1 MATGFGVGLDA
12 QGNGTTP
19 DDIQTITAAEYANPG
34 IIAGCEVTGT
44 NNMSYNI
51 KEGAVLIQ
59 LSAGRMIRVPVQA
72 QNIPTA
78 AAPATGSRADIIYV
92 KQNFPATDGSNAV
105 SVGVSTTL
113 PANSVDIGRRIIP
126 AGITAT
132 TRATITGNTRY
143 ARPIGSTLGSLGGA
157 VDVDGTVHA
166 EGVFTRGSVSFYLPT
181 DRSVE
186 FSLQSCVSTDG
197 SAANNGPRIPGG
209 SVIYKIYVDGVLQR
223 SFERGYSTVWDVQHF
238 EFGMPLNVG
247 PHTAHYT
254 VERRWT
260 EQGST
265 GKWRV
270 RHGGVDKFPGDIFT
284 ITDRGVAV
292 V

>member
-1 MATGFGVGLDA
+1 MATGFGVGNDA

-44 NNMSYNI
+44 SSMSYNV

-59 LSAGRMIRVPVQA
+59 LSVGRMIRVPVQA
-72 QNIPTA
+72 QTIPTN
-78 AAPATGSRADIIYV
+78 AAPATGSRTDIIYV
-92 KQNFPATDGSNAV
+92 KQNFPATDGNNAV
-105 SVGVSTTL
+105 VVGVGTTL
-113 PANSVDIGRRIIP
+113 PANSIEIARYTVN
-126 AGITAT
+126 AGITT
-132 TRATITGNTRY
+132 TTQAVRIGNTRY
-143 ARPIGSTLGSLGGA
+143 ARPIGSTLGALGGT
-157 VDVDGTVHA
+157 VDTDGTVHA
-166 EGVFTRGSVSFYLPT
+166 GELLTRGSVSFYLPT

-186 FSLQSCVSTDG
+186 FSLQSCI
-197 SAANNGPRIPGG
+197 SADTAAGNNKPRVPGG
-209 SVIYKIYVDGVLQR
+209 SVMYKIYVDGVLQR

-247 PHTAHYT
+247 AHTAHYT
-254 VERRWT
+254 VERRWV

-270 RHGGVDKFPGDIFT
+270 RHGGAEKFPGDIFS

-292 V
+292 I